1 MLKLLQTPMTS
12 PDLDASIAAVGGLFC
27 SALGMQM
34 LVGGHRVGF
43 AIALIGVV
51 NLLHAWR
58 FLRDKRGHRFDSR
71 CGYDR
76 HSSDGA
82 AS

>member
-1 MLKLLQTPMTS
+1 MLKLLQTPITS
-12 PDLDASIAAVGGLFC
+12 PDLNASIAGVCGLFC
-27 SALGMQM
+27 SAFGIHM
-34 LVGGHRVGF
+34 LIGGHRVGF
-43 AIALIGVV
+43 AFALIGVV

-58 FLRDKRGHRFDSR
+58 FWRDKGGHRSDSR

-82 AS
+82 AP